1 MNDKLKEGL
10 KVVSSDGDHI
20 GKIENVYIDTEE
32 GPIFIEL
39 SKHENANSVQLI
51 PVAYVREILGNKI
64 LLAAKTSAID
74 GLPSFKS

>member
-74 GLPSFKS
+74 GLPSFKP